1 GAAAYDFTHDK
12 LREVA
17 YAGLS
22 PVRRRQLH
30 GHLAKALETLH
41 AGDLD
46 PVAAEIAAH
55 YDQAGQPEQAIPFYL
70 HAGQVARRVYANG
83 EARRHFDR
91 ALELLAGL
99 TDSHAD
105 SWRFEALSELGSVHH
120 WAGELGR
127 AEEYLRRA
135 IDVWSKSALP
145 ARAVAHVYHLLGRV
159 LNQSERYDEAI
170 RAGQE
175 AMNLIGDDETSLE
188 AVLIRGMMAAAY
200 RDVREWERV
209 EELSTRISML
219 VDRLPYSTEVGHL
232 YPGIYEVHRIAKHTE
247 QAEHWV
253 HRLEERATV
262 HGDLEGQR
270 IAYEL
275 TGALHIDRG
284 EPQSAI
290 PLFQRALAL
299 GAQIGHVNEQRLN
312 AIRLGFAYLDLG
324 DLERAEQYA
333 RQELGGKETLGI
345 RSYLVW
351 SHQVLGLV
359 FYAQGKWREA
369 TQTNETTLTLAR
381 QWGRHREE
389 ATEHCILGRIQL
401 ALGDEAAALAH
412 FQQAGSIVAPNVA
425 RPWRR
430 ALRFPYPR
438 TLAEV
443 LSGLEAAY
451 AEPTAFRAYC
461 ETLRAVDTDEDE
473 HHPLVEQRMAAIEQ
487 WYLEPAVLDF
497 SAQDQDPGGFPAHSD
512 AQPPRSAWQATLS
525 PGWTWT
531 DPYDDCSYTLGDE
544 LEIHAALGRDLWHI
558 NLSAPRLTRP
568 ASGDLAIEA
577 IVAPARKDRL
587 AIGGVLMWIDEQN
600 YLRLDVG
607 TRGPNEIHFGGCLD
621 NEDRYLGRG
630 QLPPVGHAER
640 GISGQASP
648 AHLRLER
655 IGDRVRALCSRDGE
669 TWFSAGQV
677 HFPEGDV
684 QVGVH
689 AIGSIDR

>member
-1 GAAAYDFTHDK
+1 M
-12 LREVA
+12 
-17 YAGLS
+17 S
-22 PVRRRQLH
+22 
-30 GHLAKALETLH
+30 
-41 AGDLD
+41 
-46 PVAAEIAAH
+46 IAF
-55 YDQAGQPEQAIPFYL
+55 P
-70 HAGQVARRVYANG
+70 
-83 EARRHFDR
+83 
-91 ALELLAGL
+91 
-99 TDSHAD
+99 
-105 SWRFEALSELGSVHH
+105 
-120 WAGELGR
+120 
-127 AEEYLRRA
+127 
-135 IDVWSKSALP
+135 
-145 ARAVAHVYHLLGRV
+145 
-159 LNQSERYDEAI
+159 
-170 RAGQE
+170 
-175 AMNLIGDDETSLE
+175 
-188 AVLIRGMMAAAY
+188 
-200 RDVREWERV
+200 
-209 EELSTRISML
+209 
-219 VDRLPYSTEVGHL
+219 
-232 YPGIYEVHRIAKHTE
+232 
-247 QAEHWV
+247 
-253 HRLEERATV
+253 RLEERATV

-275 TGALHIDRG
+275 TGTLHIDRG
-284 EPQSAI
+284 DPQSAI

-461 ETLRAVDTDEDE
+461 DTLRAVDTDEDE
-473 HHPLVEQRMAAIEQ
+473 RHPLVKQRMAAIEQ

-497 SAQDQDPGGFPAHSD
+497 SAHDQDPGGFPAHSD

-531 DPYDDCSYTLGDE
+531 DPYDDCSYTLDDE

-607 TRGPNEIHFGGCLD
+607 TRGPNEIHFGACLD

-640 GISGQASP
+640 GISSQASP
-648 AHLRLER
+648 VHLRLER

-669 TWFSAGQV
+669 TWFSAGQI
-677 HFPEGDV
+677 HFREGDV

-689 AIGSIDR
+689 AIGNIDRTIYSGAHAEGTAIRFASVQVWEC